1 MTFSISIDTLTLIV
15 SGILLLMALVT
26 PLLSPHFRRLRH
38 DAPQSAIDQP
48 HVTVLLVS
56 NGDHVALDEHLPI
69 YLTQDYAPGYDVVVV
84 SEKADA
90 ETDNV
95 LKRYANNERL
105 YSTFVP
111 ESSRYMSKNKLAITL
126 GVKAAKNDW
135 IVLTD
140 PRCKPMGSDWLS
152 SLSQSLADHDSIV
165 LGYVNYSEESKPYHR
180 FEQMHTALYL
190 LRAAQNGNA
199 YRTNCPLLAFK
210 KSEFME
216 SNGFQEHLRYSIGE
230 YDFLVNKYAKL
241 GEHGITVSPDAW
253 LTENAISEKTWQNRQ
268 VYHEET
274 KKHLEGGLGLRTQ
287 FLTDQTMLH
296 LNYIVVLAV
305 MVFAALTSR
314 WILLGVSVAALVL
327 SLMLRIVNG
336 KRALQAMG
344 VSIPSWKN
352 GASPNIRRKEIRR
365 KSCGILLPTN
375 IKNGSATWSLS
386 PRSARA
392 GGTLKKHVRTKP
404 TAKKSAA
411 YKRGLESSLC
421 RLFFVKAND
430 SPIFQPLFQPCQKY
444 ASADRDDAENVNT
457 QIDQPTV
464 L

>member
-38 DAPQSAIDQP
+38 DAPQSAIDLP
-48 HVTVLLVS
+48 RVTVLLVS

-190 LRAAQNGNA
+190 LRAAQRGEA
-199 YRTNCPLLAFK
+199 YRTNCPLVAFK
-210 KSEFME
+210 KKDFME
-216 SNGFQEHLRYSIGE
+216 NNGFLEHLRYSIGE
-230 YDFLVNKYAKL
+230 YDFLVNKYGKL
-241 GEHGITVSPDAW
+241 GDSEVAISPQTW
-253 LTENAISEKTWQNRQ
+253 LTEDPIHEKTWQNRQ
-268 VYHEET
+268 VYYEET
-274 KKHLEGGLGLRTQ
+274 KKHLEGGMGVRTL
-287 FLTDQTMLH
+287 FLTDQMMLH
-296 LNYIVVLAV
+296 LNYILE
-305 MVFAALTSR
+305 FAAMAFAGLTSR
-314 WILLGVSVAALVL
+314 WVLLGVALL
-327 SLMLRIVNG
+327 SLVITCLLRTLNG
-336 KRALQAMG
+336 KRAMKEMG
-344 VSIPSWKN
+344 VSIPSWKVVPYEV
-352 GASPNIRRKEIRR
+352 S
-365 KSCGILLPTN
+365 LLWRNMMTRMRYEYAD
-375 IKNGSATWSLS
+375 KNDFISH
-386 PRSARA
+386 
-392 GGTLKKHVRTKP
+392 KV
-404 TAKKSAA
+404 
-411 YKRGLESSLC
+411 
-421 RLFFVKAND
+421 
-430 SPIFQPLFQPCQKY
+430 
-444 ASADRDDAENVNT
+444 
-457 QIDQPTV
+457 
-464 L
+464 

>member
-38 DAPQSAIDQP
+38 DAPQSAIDLP
-48 HVTVLLVS
+48 RVTVLLVS

-190 LRAAQNGNA
+190 LRAAQRGEA
-199 YRTNCPLLAFK
+199 YRTNCPLVAFK
-210 KSEFME
+210 KKDFME
-216 SNGFQEHLRYSIGE
+216 NNGFLEHLRYSIGE
-230 YDFLVNKYAKL
+230 YDFLVNKYGKL
-241 GEHGITVSPDAW
+241 GDSEVAISPQTW
-253 LTENAISEKTWQNRQ
+253 LTEDPIHEKTWQNRQ
-268 VYHEET
+268 VYYEET
-274 KKHLEGGLGLRTQ
+274 KKHLEGGMGVRTL
-287 FLTDQTMLH
+287 FLTDQMMLH
-296 LNYIVVLAV
+296 LNYILE
-305 MVFAALTSR
+305 FAAMAFAGLTSR
-314 WILLGVSVAALVL
+314 WVLLGVALL
-327 SLMLRIVNG
+327 SLVITCLLRTLNG
-336 KRALQAMG
+336 KRAMKEMG
-344 VSIPSWKN
+344 VSIPSWKVVPYEVSMLWRN
-352 GASPNIRRKEIRR
+352 MMTRMRYEYAD
-365 KSCGILLPTN
+365 
-375 IKNGSATWSLS
+375 KNDFISH
-386 PRSARA
+386 
-392 GGTLKKHVRTKP
+392 KV
-404 TAKKSAA
+404 
-411 YKRGLESSLC
+411 
-421 RLFFVKAND
+421 
-430 SPIFQPLFQPCQKY
+430 
-444 ASADRDDAENVNT
+444 
-457 QIDQPTV
+457 
-464 L
+464 

>member
-190 LRAAQNGNA
+190 LRAAQRGEA
-199 YRTNCPLLAFK
+199 YRTNCPLVAFK
-210 KSEFME
+210 KKDFME
-216 SNGFQEHLRYSIGE
+216 NNGFLEHLRYSIGE
-230 YDFLVNKYAKL
+230 YDFLVNKYGKL
-241 GEHGITVSPDAW
+241 GDSEVAISPQTW
-253 LTENAISEKTWQNRQ
+253 LTEDPIHEKTWQNRQ
-268 VYHEET
+268 VYYEET
-274 KKHLEGGLGLRTQ
+274 KKHLEGGMGVRTL
-287 FLTDQTMLH
+287 FLTDQMMLH
-296 LNYIVVLAV
+296 LNYILE
-305 MVFAALTSR
+305 FAAMAFAGLTSR
-314 WILLGVSVAALVL
+314 WVLLGVALL
-327 SLMLRIVNG
+327 SLVITCLLRTLNG
-336 KRALQAMG
+336 KRAMKEMG
-344 VSIPSWKN
+344 VDIPSWKVVPYEVSMLWRN
-352 GASPNIRRKEIRR
+352 MMTRLRYEYAD
-365 KSCGILLPTN
+365 
-375 IKNGSATWSLS
+375 KNDFISH
-386 PRSARA
+386 
-392 GGTLKKHVRTKP
+392 KV
-404 TAKKSAA
+404 
-411 YKRGLESSLC
+411 
-421 RLFFVKAND
+421 
-430 SPIFQPLFQPCQKY
+430 
-444 ASADRDDAENVNT
+444 
-457 QIDQPTV
+457 
-464 L
+464 

>member
-1 MTFSISIDTLTLIV
+1 MTFPLSIDTLTLV
-15 SGILLLMALVT
+15 ASGILLLMALIT

-38 DAPQSAIDQP
+38 DMPQGTTTQP
-48 HVTVLLVS
+48 RITVLLVS

-190 LRAAQNGNA
+190 LRAAQRGEA
-199 YRTNCPLLAFK
+199 YRTNCPLVAFK
-210 KSEFME
+210 KKDFME
-216 SNGFQEHLRYSIGE
+216 NNGFVEHLRYSIGE
-230 YDFLVNKYAKL
+230 YEFLVNKYGKL
-241 GEHGITVSPDAW
+241 GDSEVAISPQAW
-253 LTENAISEKTWQNRQ
+253 LTEDPIHEKTWQNRQ
-268 VYHEET
+268 VYYEET
-274 KKHLEGGLGLRTQ
+274 KKHLEGGMGVRSL
-287 FLTDQTMLH
+287 FLTDQMMLH
-296 LNYIVVLAV
+296 LNFILEIVA
-305 MVFAALTSR
+305 MAFAGLTSR
-314 WILLGVSVAALVL
+314 WVLLGVALL
-327 SLMLRIVNG
+327 SLVITNVLRTLNG
-336 KRALQAMG
+336 KRAMREMG
-344 VSIPSWKN
+344 VDIPSWKVVPYEMSMLWRN
-352 GASPNIRRKEIRR
+352 MMTRLRYEYAD
-365 KSCGILLPTN
+365 
-375 IKNGSATWSLS
+375 KNDFISH
-386 PRSARA
+386 
-392 GGTLKKHVRTKP
+392 KV
-404 TAKKSAA
+404 
-411 YKRGLESSLC
+411 
-421 RLFFVKAND
+421 
-430 SPIFQPLFQPCQKY
+430 
-444 ASADRDDAENVNT
+444 
-457 QIDQPTV
+457 
-464 L
+464 

>member
-48 HVTVLLVS
+48 RVTVLLVS

-190 LRAAQNGNA
+190 LRAAQRGEA
-199 YRTNCPLLAFK
+199 YRTNCPLVAFK
-210 KSEFME
+210 KKDFME
-216 SNGFQEHLRYSIGE
+216 NNGFLEHLRYSIGE
-230 YDFLVNKYAKL
+230 YDFLVNKYGKL
-241 GEHGITVSPDAW
+241 GDSEVAISPQTW
-253 LTENAISEKTWQNRQ
+253 LTEDPIHEKTWQNRQ
-268 VYHEET
+268 VYYEET
-274 KKHLEGGLGLRTQ
+274 KKHLEGGMGVRTL
-287 FLTDQTMLH
+287 FLTDQMMLH
-296 LNYIVVLAV
+296 LNYILE
-305 MVFAALTSR
+305 FAAMAFAGLTSR
-314 WILLGVSVAALVL
+314 WVLLGVALL
-327 SLMLRIVNG
+327 SLVITSLLRTLNG
-336 KRALQAMG
+336 KRAMKEMG
-344 VSIPSWKN
+344 VVIPSWKVVPYEVSMLWRN
-352 GASPNIRRKEIRR
+352 MMTRLRYEYAD
-365 KSCGILLPTN
+365 
-375 IKNGSATWSLS
+375 KNDFISH
-386 PRSARA
+386 
-392 GGTLKKHVRTKP
+392 KV
-404 TAKKSAA
+404 
-411 YKRGLESSLC
+411 
-421 RLFFVKAND
+421 
-430 SPIFQPLFQPCQKY
+430 
-444 ASADRDDAENVNT
+444 
-457 QIDQPTV
+457 
-464 L
+464 

>member
-38 DAPQSAIDQP
+38 DAPQSAIDLP
-48 HVTVLLVS
+48 RVTVLLVS

-95 LKRYANNERL
+95 LKHYANNERL

-190 LRAAQNGNA
+190 LRAAQRGEA
-199 YRTNCPLLAFK
+199 YRTNCPLVAFK
-210 KSEFME
+210 KKDFME
-216 SNGFQEHLRYSIGE
+216 NNGFLEHLRYSIGE
-230 YDFLVNKYAKL
+230 YDFLVNKYGKL
-241 GEHGITVSPDAW
+241 GNSEVAISPQTW
-253 LTENAISEKTWQNRQ
+253 LTEDPIHEKTWQNRQ
-268 VYHEET
+268 VYYEET
-274 KKHLEGGLGLRTQ
+274 KKHLEGGMGVRTL
-287 FLTDQTMLH
+287 FLTDQMMLH
-296 LNYIVVLAV
+296 LNYILE
-305 MVFAALTSR
+305 FAAMAFAGLTSR
-314 WILLGVSVAALVL
+314 WVLLGVALL
-327 SLMLRIVNG
+327 SLVITCLLRTLNG
-336 KRALQAMG
+336 KRAMKEMG
-344 VSIPSWKN
+344 VSIPSWKVVPYEVSMLWRN
-352 GASPNIRRKEIRR
+352 MMTRLRYEYAD
-365 KSCGILLPTN
+365 
-375 IKNGSATWSLS
+375 KNDFISH
-386 PRSARA
+386 
-392 GGTLKKHVRTKP
+392 KV
-404 TAKKSAA
+404 
-411 YKRGLESSLC
+411 
-421 RLFFVKAND
+421 
-430 SPIFQPLFQPCQKY
+430 
-444 ASADRDDAENVNT
+444 
-457 QIDQPTV
+457 
-464 L
+464 

>member
-38 DAPQSAIDQP
+38 DAPQSTIDLP
-48 HVTVLLVS
+48 RVTVLLVS

-180 FEQMHTALYL
+180 FEQMYTALYL
-190 LRAAQNGNA
+190 LRAAQRGEA
-199 YRTNCPLLAFK
+199 YRTNCPLVAFK
-210 KSEFME
+210 KKDFME
-216 SNGFQEHLRYSIGE
+216 NNGFLEHLRYSIGE
-230 YDFLVNKYAKL
+230 YDFLVNKYGKL
-241 GEHGITVSPDAW
+241 GDSEVAISPQTW
-253 LTENAISEKTWQNRQ
+253 LTEDPIHEKTWQNRQ
-268 VYHEET
+268 VYYEET
-274 KKHLEGGLGLRTQ
+274 KKHLEGGMGVRTL
-287 FLTDQTMLH
+287 FLTDQMMLH
-296 LNYIVVLAV
+296 LNYILE
-305 MVFAALTSR
+305 FAAMAFAGLTSR
-314 WILLGVSVAALVL
+314 WVLLGVALL
-327 SLMLRIVNG
+327 SLVITCLLRTLNG
-336 KRALQAMG
+336 KRAMKEMG
-344 VSIPSWKN
+344 VDIPSWKVVPYEVSMLWRN
-352 GASPNIRRKEIRR
+352 MMTRLRYEYAD
-365 KSCGILLPTN
+365 
-375 IKNGSATWSLS
+375 KNDFISH
-386 PRSARA
+386 
-392 GGTLKKHVRTKP
+392 KV
-404 TAKKSAA
+404 
-411 YKRGLESSLC
+411 
-421 RLFFVKAND
+421 
-430 SPIFQPLFQPCQKY
+430 
-444 ASADRDDAENVNT
+444 
-457 QIDQPTV
+457 
-464 L
+464 

>member
-26 PLLSPHFRRLRH
+26 PLLSPHFRRLRN

-48 HVTVLLVS
+48 RVTVLLVS

-190 LRAAQNGNA
+190 LRAAQRGEA
-199 YRTNCPLLAFK
+199 YRTNCPLVAFK
-210 KSEFME
+210 KKDFME
-216 SNGFQEHLRYSIGE
+216 NNGFLEHLRYSIGE
-230 YDFLVNKYAKL
+230 YDFLVNKYGKL
-241 GEHGITVSPDAW
+241 GNSEVAISPQTW
-253 LTENAISEKTWQNRQ
+253 LTEDPIHEKTWQNRQ
-268 VYHEET
+268 VYYEET
-274 KKHLEGGLGLRTQ
+274 KKHLEGGMGVRTL
-287 FLTDQTMLH
+287 FLTDQMMLH
-296 LNYIVVLAV
+296 LNYILE
-305 MVFAALTSR
+305 FAAMAFAGLTSR
-314 WILLGVSVAALVL
+314 WVLLGVALL
-327 SLMLRIVNG
+327 SLVITCLLRTLNG
-336 KRALQAMG
+336 KRAMKEMG
-344 VSIPSWKN
+344 VSIPSWKVVPYEVSMLWRN
-352 GASPNIRRKEIRR
+352 MMTRLRYEYAD
-365 KSCGILLPTN
+365 
-375 IKNGSATWSLS
+375 KNDFISH
-386 PRSARA
+386 
-392 GGTLKKHVRTKP
+392 KV
-404 TAKKSAA
+404 
-411 YKRGLESSLC
+411 
-421 RLFFVKAND
+421 
-430 SPIFQPLFQPCQKY
+430 
-444 ASADRDDAENVNT
+444 
-457 QIDQPTV
+457 
-464 L
+464 

>member
-38 DAPQSAIDQP
+38 DAPQSAIDLP
-48 HVTVLLVS
+48 RVTVLLVS

-190 LRAAQNGNA
+190 LRAAQRGEA
-199 YRTNCPLLAFK
+199 YRTNCPLVAFK
-210 KSEFME
+210 KKDFME
-216 SNGFQEHLRYSIGE
+216 NNGFLEHLRYSIGE
-230 YDFLVNKYAKL
+230 YDFLVNKYGKL
-241 GEHGITVSPDAW
+241 GDSEVAISPQTW
-253 LTENAISEKTWQNRQ
+253 LTEDPIHEKTWQNRQ
-268 VYHEET
+268 VYYEET
-274 KKHLEGGLGLRTQ
+274 KKHLEGGMGVRTL
-287 FLTDQTMLH
+287 FLTDQMMLH
-296 LNYIVVLAV
+296 LNYILE
-305 MVFAALTSR
+305 FAAMAFAGLTSR
-314 WILLGVSVAALVL
+314 WVLLGVALL
-327 SLMLRIVNG
+327 SLVITCLLRTLNG
-336 KRALQAMG
+336 KRAMKEMG
-344 VSIPSWKN
+344 VSIPSWKVVPYEVSMLWRN
-352 GASPNIRRKEIRR
+352 MMTRLRYEYAD
-365 KSCGILLPTN
+365 
-375 IKNGSATWSLS
+375 KNDFISH
-386 PRSARA
+386 
-392 GGTLKKHVRTKP
+392 KV
-404 TAKKSAA
+404 
-411 YKRGLESSLC
+411 
-421 RLFFVKAND
+421 
-430 SPIFQPLFQPCQKY
+430 
-444 ASADRDDAENVNT
+444 
-457 QIDQPTV
+457 
-464 L
+464 

>member
-38 DAPQSAIDQP
+38 DAPQSAIDLP
-48 HVTVLLVS
+48 RVTVLLVS

-190 LRAAQNGNA
+190 LRAAQRGEA
-199 YRTNCPLLAFK
+199 YRTNCPLVAFK
-210 KSEFME
+210 KKDFME
-216 SNGFQEHLRYSIGE
+216 NNGFLEHLRYSIGE
-230 YDFLVNKYAKL
+230 YDFLVNKYGKL
-241 GEHGITVSPDAW
+241 GDSEVAISPQTW
-253 LTENAISEKTWQNRQ
+253 LTEDPIHEKTWQNRQ
-268 VYHEET
+268 VYYEET
-274 KKHLEGGLGLRTQ
+274 KKHLEGGMGVRTL
-287 FLTDQTMLH
+287 FLTDQMMLH
-296 LNYIVVLAV
+296 LNYILE
-305 MVFAALTSR
+305 FAAMAFAGLTSR
-314 WILLGVSVAALVL
+314 WVLLGVALL
-327 SLMLRIVNG
+327 SLVITCLLRTLNG
-336 KRALQAMG
+336 KRAMKEMG
-344 VSIPSWKN
+344 VDIPSWKVVPYEVSMLWRN
-352 GASPNIRRKEIRR
+352 MMTRLRYEYAD
-365 KSCGILLPTN
+365 
-375 IKNGSATWSLS
+375 KNDFISH
-386 PRSARA
+386 
-392 GGTLKKHVRTKP
+392 KV
-404 TAKKSAA
+404 
-411 YKRGLESSLC
+411 
-421 RLFFVKAND
+421 
-430 SPIFQPLFQPCQKY
+430 
-444 ASADRDDAENVNT
+444 
-457 QIDQPTV
+457 
-464 L
+464 

>member
-38 DAPQSAIDQP
+38 DAPQSAIDLP
-48 HVTVLLVS
+48 RVTVLLVS

-140 PRCKPMGSDWLS
+140 PRCKPMGCDWLS

-190 LRAAQNGNA
+190 LRAAQRGEA
-199 YRTNCPLLAFK
+199 YRTNCPLVAFK
-210 KSEFME
+210 KKDFME
-216 SNGFQEHLRYSIGE
+216 NNGFLEHLRYSIGE
-230 YDFLVNKYAKL
+230 YDFLVNKYGKL
-241 GEHGITVSPDAW
+241 GDSEVAISPQTW
-253 LTENAISEKTWQNRQ
+253 LTEDAIHEKTWQNRQ
-268 VYHEET
+268 VYYEET
-274 KKHLEGGLGLRTQ
+274 KKHLEGGMGVRTL
-287 FLTDQTMLH
+287 FLTDQMMLH
-296 LNYIVVLAV
+296 LNYILE
-305 MVFAALTSR
+305 FAAMAFAGLTSR
-314 WILLGVSVAALVL
+314 WVLLGVALL
-327 SLMLRIVNG
+327 SLVITCLLRTLNG
-336 KRALQAMG
+336 KRAMKEMG
-344 VSIPSWKN
+344 VSIPSWKVVPYEVSMLWRN
-352 GASPNIRRKEIRR
+352 MMTRLRYEYAD
-365 KSCGILLPTN
+365 
-375 IKNGSATWSLS
+375 KNDFISH
-386 PRSARA
+386 
-392 GGTLKKHVRTKP
+392 KV
-404 TAKKSAA
+404 
-411 YKRGLESSLC
+411 
-421 RLFFVKAND
+421 
-430 SPIFQPLFQPCQKY
+430 
-444 ASADRDDAENVNT
+444 
-457 QIDQPTV
+457 
-464 L
+464 

>member
-38 DAPQSAIDQP
+38 DAPQSTIDLP
-48 HVTVLLVS
+48 RVTVLLVS

-190 LRAAQNGNA
+190 LRAAQRGEA
-199 YRTNCPLLAFK
+199 YRTNCPLVAFK
-210 KSEFME
+210 KKEFME
-216 SNGFQEHLRYSIGE
+216 NNGFLEHLRYSIGE
-230 YDFLVNKYAKL
+230 YDFLVNKYGKL
-241 GEHGITVSPDAW
+241 GDSEVAISPQTW
-253 LTENAISEKTWQNRQ
+253 LTEDPIHEKTWQNRQ
-268 VYHEET
+268 VYYEET
-274 KKHLEGGLGLRTQ
+274 KKHLEGGMGVRTL
-287 FLTDQTMLH
+287 FLTDQMMLH
-296 LNYIVVLAV
+296 LNYILE
-305 MVFAALTSR
+305 FAAMAFAGLTSR
-314 WILLGVSVAALVL
+314 WVLLGVALL
-327 SLMLRIVNG
+327 SLVITCLLRTLNG
-336 KRALQAMG
+336 KRAMKEMG
-344 VSIPSWKN
+344 VDIPSWKVVPYEVSMLWRN
-352 GASPNIRRKEIRR
+352 MMTRLRYEYAD
-365 KSCGILLPTN
+365 
-375 IKNGSATWSLS
+375 KNDFISH
-386 PRSARA
+386 
-392 GGTLKKHVRTKP
+392 KV
-404 TAKKSAA
+404 
-411 YKRGLESSLC
+411 
-421 RLFFVKAND
+421 
-430 SPIFQPLFQPCQKY
+430 
-444 ASADRDDAENVNT
+444 
-457 QIDQPTV
+457 
-464 L
+464 

>member
-38 DAPQSAIDQP
+38 DAPQSAIDLP
-48 HVTVLLVS
+48 RVTVLLVS

-190 LRAAQNGNA
+190 LRAAQRGEA
-199 YRTNCPLLAFK
+199 YRTNCPLVAFK
-210 KSEFME
+210 KKEFME
-216 SNGFQEHLRYSIGE
+216 NNGFLEHLRYSIGE
-230 YDFLVNKYAKL
+230 YDFLVNKYGKL
-241 GEHGITVSPDAW
+241 GDSEVAISPQTW
-253 LTENAISEKTWQNRQ
+253 LTEDPIHEKTWQNRQ
-268 VYHEET
+268 VYYEET
-274 KKHLEGGLGLRTQ
+274 KKHLEGGMGVRTL
-287 FLTDQTMLH
+287 FLTDQMMLH
-296 LNYIVVLAV
+296 LNYILE
-305 MVFAALTSR
+305 FAAMAFAGLTSR
-314 WILLGVSVAALVL
+314 WVLLGVALL
-327 SLMLRIVNG
+327 SLVITCLLRTLNG
-336 KRALQAMG
+336 KRAMKEMG
-344 VSIPSWKN
+344 VSIPSWKVVPYEVSMLWRN
-352 GASPNIRRKEIRR
+352 MMTRLRYEYAD
-365 KSCGILLPTN
+365 
-375 IKNGSATWSLS
+375 KNDFISH
-386 PRSARA
+386 
-392 GGTLKKHVRTKP
+392 KV
-404 TAKKSAA
+404 
-411 YKRGLESSLC
+411 
-421 RLFFVKAND
+421 
-430 SPIFQPLFQPCQKY
+430 
-444 ASADRDDAENVNT
+444 
-457 QIDQPTV
+457 
-464 L
+464 

>member
-48 HVTVLLVS
+48 RVTVLLVS

-190 LRAAQNGNA
+190 LRAAQRGEA
-199 YRTNCPLLAFK
+199 YRTNCPLVAFK
-210 KSEFME
+210 KKDFME
-216 SNGFQEHLRYSIGE
+216 NNGFLEHLRYSIGE
-230 YDFLVNKYAKL
+230 YDFLVNKYGKL
-241 GEHGITVSPDAW
+241 GDSEVAISPQTW
-253 LTENAISEKTWQNRQ
+253 LTEDPIHEKTWQNRQ
-268 VYHEET
+268 VYYEET
-274 KKHLEGGLGLRTQ
+274 KKHLEGGMGVRTL
-287 FLTDQTMLH
+287 FLTDQMMLH
-296 LNYIVVLAV
+296 LNYILE
-305 MVFAALTSR
+305 FAAMAFAGLTSR
-314 WILLGVSVAALVL
+314 WVLLGVALL
-327 SLMLRIVNG
+327 SMVITSLLRTLNG
-336 KRALQAMG
+336 KRAMKEMG
-344 VSIPSWKN
+344 VDIPSWKVVPYEVSMLWRN
-352 GASPNIRRKEIRR
+352 MMTRLRYEYAD
-365 KSCGILLPTN
+365 
-375 IKNGSATWSLS
+375 KNDFISH
-386 PRSARA
+386 
-392 GGTLKKHVRTKP
+392 KV
-404 TAKKSAA
+404 
-411 YKRGLESSLC
+411 
-421 RLFFVKAND
+421 
-430 SPIFQPLFQPCQKY
+430 
-444 ASADRDDAENVNT
+444 
-457 QIDQPTV
+457 
-464 L
+464 

>member
-15 SGILLLMALVT
+15 SGILLLMAIVT
-26 PLLSPHFRRLRH
+26 PLLSPHFRKLRH

-48 HVTVLLVS
+48 RVTVLLVS

-111 ESSRYMSKNKLAITL
+111 ECSRYMSKNKLAITL

-190 LRAAQNGNA
+190 LRAAQRGEA
-199 YRTNCPLLAFK
+199 YRTNCPLVAFK
-210 KSEFME
+210 KKEFME
-216 SNGFQEHLRYSIGE
+216 NNGFLEHLRYSIGE
-230 YDFLVNKYAKL
+230 YDFLVNKYGKL
-241 GEHGITVSPDAW
+241 GDSEVAISPQTW
-253 LTENAISEKTWQNRQ
+253 LTEDPIHEKTWQNRQ
-268 VYHEET
+268 VYYEET
-274 KKHLEGGLGLRTQ
+274 KKHLEGGMGVRTL
-287 FLTDQTMLH
+287 FLTDQMMLH
-296 LNYIVVLAV
+296 LNYILE
-305 MVFAALTSR
+305 FAAMAFAGLTSR
-314 WILLGVSVAALVL
+314 WVLLGVALL
-327 SLMLRIVNG
+327 SLVITCLLRTLNG
-336 KRALQAMG
+336 KRAMKEMG
-344 VSIPSWKN
+344 VDIPSWKVVPYEVSMLWRN
-352 GASPNIRRKEIRR
+352 MMTRLRYEYAD
-365 KSCGILLPTN
+365 
-375 IKNGSATWSLS
+375 KNDFISH
-386 PRSARA
+386 
-392 GGTLKKHVRTKP
+392 KV
-404 TAKKSAA
+404 
-411 YKRGLESSLC
+411 
-421 RLFFVKAND
+421 
-430 SPIFQPLFQPCQKY
+430 
-444 ASADRDDAENVNT
+444 
-457 QIDQPTV
+457 
-464 L
+464 

>member
-26 PLLSPHFRRLRH
+26 PLLSPHFRKLRH
-38 DAPQSAIDQP
+38 DSPQSAIDLP
-48 HVTVLLVS
+48 RVTVLLVS

-140 PRCKPMGSDWLS
+140 PRCKPMSSDWLS

-190 LRAAQNGNA
+190 LRAAQRGEA
-199 YRTNCPLLAFK
+199 YRTNCPLVAFK
-210 KSEFME
+210 KKEFME
-216 SNGFQEHLRYSIGE
+216 NNGFLEHLRYSIGE
-230 YDFLVNKYAKL
+230 YDFLVNKYGKL
-241 GEHGITVSPDAW
+241 GDSEVAISPQTW
-253 LTENAISEKTWQNRQ
+253 LTEDPIHEKTWQNRQ
-268 VYHEET
+268 VYYEET
-274 KKHLEGGLGLRTQ
+274 KKHLEGGMGVRTL
-287 FLTDQTMLH
+287 FLTDQMMLH
-296 LNYIVVLAV
+296 LNYILE
-305 MVFAALTSR
+305 FAAMAFAGLTSR
-314 WILLGVSVAALVL
+314 WVLLGVALL
-327 SLMLRIVNG
+327 SLVITCLLRTLNG
-336 KRALQAMG
+336 KRAMKEMG
-344 VSIPSWKN
+344 VDIPSWKVVPYEVSMLWRN
-352 GASPNIRRKEIRR
+352 MMTRLRYEYAD
-365 KSCGILLPTN
+365 
-375 IKNGSATWSLS
+375 KNDFISH
-386 PRSARA
+386 
-392 GGTLKKHVRTKP
+392 KV
-404 TAKKSAA
+404 
-411 YKRGLESSLC
+411 
-421 RLFFVKAND
+421 
-430 SPIFQPLFQPCQKY
+430 
-444 ASADRDDAENVNT
+444 
-457 QIDQPTV
+457 
-464 L
+464 

>member
-38 DAPQSAIDQP
+38 DAPQSAIDLP
-48 HVTVLLVS
+48 RVTVLLVS

-126 GVKAAKNDW
+126 GVKAAKDDW

-190 LRAAQNGNA
+190 LRAAQRGEA
-199 YRTNCPLLAFK
+199 YRTNCPLVAFK
-210 KSEFME
+210 KKDFME
-216 SNGFQEHLRYSIGE
+216 NNGFLEHLRYSIGE
-230 YDFLVNKYAKL
+230 YDFLVNKYGKL
-241 GEHGITVSPDAW
+241 GNSEVAISPQTW
-253 LTENAISEKTWQNRQ
+253 LTEDPIHEKTWQNRQ
-268 VYHEET
+268 VYYEET
-274 KKHLEGGLGLRTQ
+274 KKHLEGGMGVRTL
-287 FLTDQTMLH
+287 FLTDQMMLH
-296 LNYIVVLAV
+296 LNYILE
-305 MVFAALTSR
+305 FAAMAFAGLTSR
-314 WILLGVSVAALVL
+314 WVLLGVALL
-327 SLMLRIVNG
+327 SLVITCLLRTLNG
-336 KRALQAMG
+336 KRAMKEMG
-344 VSIPSWKN
+344 VSIPSWKVVPYEVSMLWRN
-352 GASPNIRRKEIRR
+352 MMTRLRYEYAD
-365 KSCGILLPTN
+365 
-375 IKNGSATWSLS
+375 KNDFISH
-386 PRSARA
+386 
-392 GGTLKKHVRTKP
+392 KV
-404 TAKKSAA
+404 
-411 YKRGLESSLC
+411 
-421 RLFFVKAND
+421 
-430 SPIFQPLFQPCQKY
+430 
-444 ASADRDDAENVNT
+444 
-457 QIDQPTV
+457 
-464 L
+464 

>member
-38 DAPQSAIDQP
+38 DAPQSTIYLP
-48 HVTVLLVS
+48 RVTVLLVS

-190 LRAAQNGNA
+190 LRAAQRGEA
-199 YRTNCPLLAFK
+199 YRTNCPLVAFK
-210 KSEFME
+210 KKDFME
-216 SNGFQEHLRYSIGE
+216 NNGFLEHLRYSIGE
-230 YDFLVNKYAKL
+230 YDFLVNKYGKL
-241 GEHGITVSPDAW
+241 GDSEVAISPQTW
-253 LTENAISEKTWQNRQ
+253 LTEDPIHEKTWQNRQ
-268 VYHEET
+268 VYYEET
-274 KKHLEGGLGLRTQ
+274 KKHLEGGMGVRTL
-287 FLTDQTMLH
+287 FLTDQMMLH
-296 LNYIVVLAV
+296 LNYILE
-305 MVFAALTSR
+305 FAAMAFAGLTSR
-314 WILLGVSVAALVL
+314 WVLLGVALL
-327 SLMLRIVNG
+327 SLVITCLLRTLNG
-336 KRALQAMG
+336 KRAMKEMG
-344 VSIPSWKN
+344 VSIPSWKVVPYEVSMLWRN
-352 GASPNIRRKEIRR
+352 MMTRMRYEYAD
-365 KSCGILLPTN
+365 
-375 IKNGSATWSLS
+375 KNDFISH
-386 PRSARA
+386 
-392 GGTLKKHVRTKP
+392 KV
-404 TAKKSAA
+404 
-411 YKRGLESSLC
+411 
-421 RLFFVKAND
+421 
-430 SPIFQPLFQPCQKY
+430 
-444 ASADRDDAENVNT
+444 
-457 QIDQPTV
+457 
-464 L
+464 

>member
-38 DAPQSAIDQP
+38 GAPQSAIDLP
-48 HVTVLLVS
+48 RVTVLLVS

-190 LRAAQNGNA
+190 LRAAQRGEA
-199 YRTNCPLLAFK
+199 YRTNCPLVAFK
-210 KSEFME
+210 KKDFME
-216 SNGFQEHLRYSIGE
+216 NNGFLEHLRYSIGE
-230 YDFLVNKYAKL
+230 YDFLVNKYGKL
-241 GEHGITVSPDAW
+241 GDSEVAISPQTW
-253 LTENAISEKTWQNRQ
+253 LTEDPIHEKTWQNRQ
-268 VYHEET
+268 VYYEET
-274 KKHLEGGLGLRTQ
+274 KKHLEGGMGVRTL
-287 FLTDQTMLH
+287 FLTDQMMLH
-296 LNYIVVLAV
+296 LNYILE
-305 MVFAALTSR
+305 FAAMAFAGLTSR
-314 WILLGVSVAALVL
+314 WVLLGVALL
-327 SLMLRIVNG
+327 SLVITCLLRTLNG
-336 KRALQAMG
+336 KRAMKEMG
-344 VSIPSWKN
+344 VSIPSWKVVPYEVSMLWRN
-352 GASPNIRRKEIRR
+352 MMTRLRYEYAD
-365 KSCGILLPTN
+365 
-375 IKNGSATWSLS
+375 KNDFISH
-386 PRSARA
+386 
-392 GGTLKKHVRTKP
+392 KV
-404 TAKKSAA
+404 
-411 YKRGLESSLC
+411 
-421 RLFFVKAND
+421 
-430 SPIFQPLFQPCQKY
+430 
-444 ASADRDDAENVNT
+444 
-457 QIDQPTV
+457 
-464 L
+464 

>member
-1 MTFSISIDTLTLIV
+1 MTNIDTITLIL
-15 SGILLLMALVT
+15 GAATLFLALVAPMMS
-26 PLLSPHFRRLRH
+26 PLFRRLRQE
-38 DAPQSAIDQP
+38 DAEAVEELPK
-48 HVTVLLVS
+48 VTVLLVS

-69 YLTQDYAPGYDVVVV
+69 FLTQDYEPGYDIIVV

-95 LKRYANNERL
+95 LKRYANNQRL

-126 GVKAAKNDW
+126 GVRASKNDW
-135 IVLTD
+135 
-140 PRCKPMGSDWLS
+140 KPEGSGWLAAFAS
-152 SLSQSLADHDSIV
+152 SLSHRKSLV
-165 LGYVNYSEESKPYHR
+165 MGYVNYEKDSKPYHR

-274 KKHLEGGLGLRTQ
+274 NKHLEGGLGLRTQ
-287 FLTDQTMLH
+287 FITDQTMLH

-344 VSIPSWKN
+344 VSVPSWKVIPYEW
-352 GASPNIRRKEIRR
+352 SMLFRNIMTRFRYEYAD
-365 KSCGILLPTN
+365 
-375 IKNGSATWSLS
+375 KNDFISH
-386 PRSARA
+386 
-392 GGTLKKHVRTKP
+392 KV
-404 TAKKSAA
+404 
-411 YKRGLESSLC
+411 
-421 RLFFVKAND
+421 
-430 SPIFQPLFQPCQKY
+430 
-444 ASADRDDAENVNT
+444 
-457 QIDQPTV
+457 
-464 L
+464 

>member
-38 DAPQSAIDQP
+38 DAPQSTIDLP
-48 HVTVLLVS
+48 RVTVLLVS

-190 LRAAQNGNA
+190 LRAAQRGEA
-199 YRTNCPLLAFK
+199 YRTNCPLVAFK
-210 KSEFME
+210 KKDFME
-216 SNGFQEHLRYSIGE
+216 NNGFLEHLRYSIGE
-230 YDFLVNKYAKL
+230 YDFLVNKYGKL
-241 GEHGITVSPDAW
+241 GDSEVAISPQTW
-253 LTENAISEKTWQNRQ
+253 LTEDPIHEKTWQNRQ
-268 VYHEET
+268 VYYEET
-274 KKHLEGGLGLRTQ
+274 KKHLEGGMGVRTL
-287 FLTDQTMLH
+287 FLTDQMMLH
-296 LNYIVVLAV
+296 LNYILE
-305 MVFAALTSR
+305 FAAMAFAGLTSR
-314 WILLGVSVAALVL
+314 WVLLGVALL
-327 SLMLRIVNG
+327 SLVITCLLRTLNG
-336 KRALQAMG
+336 KRAMKEMG
-344 VSIPSWKN
+344 VSIPSWKVVPYEVSMLWRN
-352 GASPNIRRKEIRR
+352 MMTRLRYEYAD
-365 KSCGILLPTN
+365 
-375 IKNGSATWSLS
+375 KNDFISH
-386 PRSARA
+386 
-392 GGTLKKHVRTKP
+392 KV
-404 TAKKSAA
+404 
-411 YKRGLESSLC
+411 
-421 RLFFVKAND
+421 
-430 SPIFQPLFQPCQKY
+430 
-444 ASADRDDAENVNT
+444 
-457 QIDQPTV
+457 
-464 L
+464 

>member
-48 HVTVLLVS
+48 RVTVLLVS

-90 ETDNV
+90 DTDNV

-190 LRAAQNGNA
+190 LRAAQRGEA
-199 YRTNCPLLAFK
+199 YRTNCPLVAFK
-210 KSEFME
+210 KKDFME
-216 SNGFQEHLRYSIGE
+216 NNGFLEHLRYSIGE
-230 YDFLVNKYAKL
+230 YDFLVNKYGKL
-241 GEHGITVSPDAW
+241 GDSEVAISPQTW
-253 LTENAISEKTWQNRQ
+253 LTEDPIHEKTWQNRQ
-268 VYHEET
+268 VYYEET
-274 KKHLEGGLGLRTQ
+274 KKHLEGGMGVRTL
-287 FLTDQTMLH
+287 FLTDQMMLH
-296 LNYIVVLAV
+296 LNYILE
-305 MVFAALTSR
+305 FAAMAFAGLTSR
-314 WILLGVSVAALVL
+314 WVLLGVALL
-327 SLMLRIVNG
+327 SLVITCLLRTLNG
-336 KRALQAMG
+336 KRAMKEMG
-344 VSIPSWKN
+344 VDIPSWKVVPYEVSMLWRN
-352 GASPNIRRKEIRR
+352 MMTRLRYEYAD
-365 KSCGILLPTN
+365 
-375 IKNGSATWSLS
+375 KNDFISH
-386 PRSARA
+386 
-392 GGTLKKHVRTKP
+392 KV
-404 TAKKSAA
+404 
-411 YKRGLESSLC
+411 
-421 RLFFVKAND
+421 
-430 SPIFQPLFQPCQKY
+430 
-444 ASADRDDAENVNT
+444 
-457 QIDQPTV
+457 
-464 L
+464 

>member
-38 DAPQSAIDQP
+38 DAPQSTIDLP
-48 HVTVLLVS
+48 RVTVLLVS

-190 LRAAQNGNA
+190 LRAAQRGEA
-199 YRTNCPLLAFK
+199 YRTNCPLVAFK
-210 KSEFME
+210 KKDFME
-216 SNGFQEHLRYSIGE
+216 NNGFLEHLRYSIGE
-230 YDFLVNKYAKL
+230 YDFLVNKYGKL
-241 GEHGITVSPDAW
+241 GDSEVAISPQTW
-253 LTENAISEKTWQNRQ
+253 LTEDPIHEKTWQNRQ
-268 VYHEET
+268 VYYEET
-274 KKHLEGGLGLRTQ
+274 KKHLEGGMGVRTL
-287 FLTDQTMLH
+287 FLTDQMMLH
-296 LNYIVVLAV
+296 LNYILE
-305 MVFAALTSR
+305 FAAMAFACLTSR
-314 WILLGVSVAALVL
+314 WVLLGVALL
-327 SLMLRIVNG
+327 SLVITCLLRTLNG
-336 KRALQAMG
+336 KRAMKEMG
-344 VSIPSWKN
+344 VSIPSWKVVPYEVSMLWRN
-352 GASPNIRRKEIRR
+352 MMTRLRYEYAD
-365 KSCGILLPTN
+365 
-375 IKNGSATWSLS
+375 KNDFISH
-386 PRSARA
+386 
-392 GGTLKKHVRTKP
+392 KV
-404 TAKKSAA
+404 
-411 YKRGLESSLC
+411 
-421 RLFFVKAND
+421 
-430 SPIFQPLFQPCQKY
+430 
-444 ASADRDDAENVNT
+444 
-457 QIDQPTV
+457 
-464 L
+464 

>member
-1 MTFSISIDTLTLIV
+1 MTNIDTITLIL
-15 SGILLLMALVT
+15 GAATLFLALVAPMMS
-26 PLLSPHFRRLRH
+26 PLFRRLRQE
-38 DAPQSAIDQP
+38 DAKAVEELPK
-48 HVTVLLVS
+48 VTVLLVS

-69 YLTQDYAPGYDVVVV
+69 FLTQDYEPGYDIIVV

-95 LKRYANNERL
+95 LKRYANNQRL

-126 GVKAAKNDW
+126 GVRASKNDW
-135 IVLTD
+135 IILTD
-140 PRCKPMGSDWLS
+140 PRCKPEGSGWLSAFAS
-152 SLSQSLADHDSIV
+152 SLSHRKSLV
-165 LGYVNYSEESKPYHR
+165 MGYVNYEKDSKPYHR

-287 FLTDQTMLH
+287 FITDQTMLH

-344 VSIPSWKN
+344 VSVPSWKVIPYEW
-352 GASPNIRRKEIRR
+352 SMLFRNIMTRFRYEYAD
-365 KSCGILLPTN
+365 
-375 IKNGSATWSLS
+375 KNDFISH
-386 PRSARA
+386 
-392 GGTLKKHVRTKP
+392 KV
-404 TAKKSAA
+404 
-411 YKRGLESSLC
+411 
-421 RLFFVKAND
+421 
-430 SPIFQPLFQPCQKY
+430 
-444 ASADRDDAENVNT
+444 
-457 QIDQPTV
+457 
-464 L
+464 

>member
-38 DAPQSAIDQP
+38 DAPQSTIDLP
-48 HVTVLLVS
+48 RVTVLLVS

-190 LRAAQNGNA
+190 LRAAQRGEA
-199 YRTNCPLLAFK
+199 YRTNCPLVAFK
-210 KSEFME
+210 KKDFME
-216 SNGFQEHLRYSIGE
+216 NNGFLEHLRYSIGE
-230 YDFLVNKYAKL
+230 YDFLVNKYGKL
-241 GEHGITVSPDAW
+241 GDSEVAISPQTW
-253 LTENAISEKTWQNRQ
+253 LTEDPIHEKTWQNRQ
-268 VYHEET
+268 VYYEET
-274 KKHLEGGLGLRTQ
+274 KKHLEGGMGVRTL
-287 FLTDQTMLH
+287 FLTDQMMLH
-296 LNYIVVLAV
+296 LNYILE
-305 MVFAALTSR
+305 FAAMAFAGLTSR
-314 WILLGVSVAALVL
+314 WVLLGVALL
-327 SLMLRIVNG
+327 SLVITCLLRTLNG
-336 KRALQAMG
+336 KRAMKEMG
-344 VSIPSWKN
+344 VDIPSWKVVPYEVSMLWRN
-352 GASPNIRRKEIRR
+352 MMTRLRYEYAD
-365 KSCGILLPTN
+365 
-375 IKNGSATWSLS
+375 KNDFISH
-386 PRSARA
+386 
-392 GGTLKKHVRTKP
+392 KV
-404 TAKKSAA
+404 
-411 YKRGLESSLC
+411 
-421 RLFFVKAND
+421 
-430 SPIFQPLFQPCQKY
+430 
-444 ASADRDDAENVNT
+444 
-457 QIDQPTV
+457 
-464 L
+464 

>member
-26 PLLSPHFRRLRH
+26 PLFSPHFRRLRN
-38 DAPQSAIDQP
+38 DAPQSAIDLP
-48 HVTVLLVS
+48 RVTVLLVS

-190 LRAAQNGNA
+190 LRAAQRGEA
-199 YRTNCPLLAFK
+199 YRTNCPLVAFK
-210 KSEFME
+210 KKEFME
-216 SNGFQEHLRYSIGE
+216 NNGFLEHLRYSIGE
-230 YDFLVNKYAKL
+230 YDFLVNKYGKL
-241 GEHGITVSPDAW
+241 GDSEVAISPQTW
-253 LTENAISEKTWQNRQ
+253 LTEDPIHEKTWQNRQ
-268 VYHEET
+268 VYYEET
-274 KKHLEGGLGLRTQ
+274 KKHLEGGMGVRTL
-287 FLTDQTMLH
+287 FLTDQMMLH
-296 LNYIVVLAV
+296 LNYILE
-305 MVFAALTSR
+305 FAAMAFAGLTSR
-314 WILLGVSVAALVL
+314 WVLLGVALL
-327 SLMLRIVNG
+327 SLVITCLLRTLNG
-336 KRALQAMG
+336 KRAMKEMG
-344 VSIPSWKN
+344 VSIPSWKVVPYEVSMLWRN
-352 GASPNIRRKEIRR
+352 MMTRLRYEYAD
-365 KSCGILLPTN
+365 
-375 IKNGSATWSLS
+375 KNDFISH
-386 PRSARA
+386 
-392 GGTLKKHVRTKP
+392 KV
-404 TAKKSAA
+404 
-411 YKRGLESSLC
+411 
-421 RLFFVKAND
+421 
-430 SPIFQPLFQPCQKY
+430 
-444 ASADRDDAENVNT
+444 
-457 QIDQPTV
+457 
-464 L
+464 

>member
-48 HVTVLLVS
+48 RVTVLLVS

-190 LRAAQNGNA
+190 LRAAQRGEA
-199 YRTNCPLLAFK
+199 YRTNCPLVAFK
-210 KSEFME
+210 KKDFME
-216 SNGFQEHLRYSIGE
+216 NNGFLEHLRYSIGE
-230 YDFLVNKYAKL
+230 YDFLVNKYGKL
-241 GEHGITVSPDAW
+241 GDSEVAISPQTW
-253 LTENAISEKTWQNRQ
+253 LTEDPIHEKTWQNRQ
-268 VYHEET
+268 VYYEET
-274 KKHLEGGLGLRTQ
+274 KKHLEGGMGVRTL
-287 FLTDQTMLH
+287 FLTDQMMLH
-296 LNYIVVLAV
+296 LNYILE
-305 MVFAALTSR
+305 FAAMAFAGLTSR
-314 WILLGVSVAALVL
+314 WVLLGVALL
-327 SLMLRIVNG
+327 SLVITCLLRTLNG
-336 KRALQAMG
+336 KRAMKEMG
-344 VSIPSWKN
+344 VDIPSWKVVPYEVSMLWRN
-352 GASPNIRRKEIRR
+352 MMTRLRYEYAD
-365 KSCGILLPTN
+365 
-375 IKNGSATWSLS
+375 KNDFISH
-386 PRSARA
+386 
-392 GGTLKKHVRTKP
+392 KV
-404 TAKKSAA
+404 
-411 YKRGLESSLC
+411 
-421 RLFFVKAND
+421 
-430 SPIFQPLFQPCQKY
+430 
-444 ASADRDDAENVNT
+444 
-457 QIDQPTV
+457 
-464 L
+464 